1 MQEENTRQWKTFW
14 ALRGAYPPPLH
25 HEMASLKEVPFPTK
39 VGSIFLVFIL
49 DYFYL
54 HSIKSE

>member
-39 VGSIFLVFIL
+39 VGSIFSCV
-49 DYFYL
+49 YFRL
-54 HSIKSE
+54 FLFALNKI